1 MAEILEIFT
10 ATGGQP
16 LKFTAY
22 DGSTAGD
29 EDAVLGLD
37 LRTPR
42 GATYLATAPGELG
55 LARAYVSGD
64 LQAYGVHPGDPY
76 VLLKTLTDRVDFKR
90 PSARVLANVVRSIGV
105 EHLLPI
111 APPPQEA
118 PPRWRRVADGLLHS
132 KTRDAEAIHHHY
144 DVSNTFYEWVLGPS
158 MTYTCAVYPN
168 ADATLEE
175 AQENKYR
182 LIFDKL
188 RLQPGDRL
196 LDVGCGW
203 GGMVRYA
210 ARRGV
215 RAIGAT
221 LSAEQA
227 KWAQKAIEDEG
238 LTGLA
243 EVRHSDYRDVR
254 ETEFD
259 AVSSIGLTEHIG
271 VKNYPAYFGFLK
283 SKLRTG
289 GLLLNHCITRHDNK
303 STSFAGGFTDR
314 YVFPDG
320 ELTGSGRIVTEIQ
333 DVGLEVLHEE
343 NFRHHYAMTLRD
355 WCRNLVEHWDEA
367 VAEVG
372 LATAKVWGLYMAAS
386 RVAFEQ
392 NNLQLHHVLAA
403 KVDARGDD
411 SLPLRPWWTP
421 SRLSRRSY
429 DARPTRSVAARVRP
443 LRGRG
448 AAPTARC
455 GRLRQACVP
464 LRRRCAES
472 ASDGARPG
480 ADSCPAG
487 GGALAAGAA
496 APDLTSHPPVHAQ
509 RVFERFG
516 DDVGVALFGQPLGQR
531 RRCMGQHQCVV
542 LDRPDRGA
550 RQHHLGGPAALAH
563 LVAHRRPHGSHGRPR

>member
-1 MAEILEIFT
+1 MTAIGESARASHKLSMAEVLAIFT
-10 ATGGQP
+10 ATGQQP
-16 LKFTAY
+16 LRFTAY
-22 DGSTAGD
+22 DGSSAGD
-29 EDAVLGLD
+29 DDAELGLD

-64 LQAYGVHPGDPY
+64 LQTYGVHPGDPY
-76 VLLKTLTDRVDFKR
+76 ELLKTLTDRVKFRR
-90 PSARVLANVVRSIGV
+90 PSLLVLANVVRSIGV
-105 EHLLPI
+105 EHLLPV
-111 APPPQEA
+111 APPPQET
-118 PPRWRRVADGLLHS
+118 PPRWRRVAVGYLHS

-144 DVSNTFYEWVLGPS
+144 DVSNAFYEWVLGPS
-158 MTYTCAVYPN
+158 MTYTCAVYPD

-175 AQENKYR
+175 AQDNKYR

-215 RAIGAT
+215 RVIGAT

-227 KWAQKAIEDEG
+227 TWAQSAIEDEG
-238 LTGLA
+238 LAELA

-254 ETEFD
+254 EVGFD

-271 VKNYPAYFGFLK
+271 VRNYPAYFGFLG

-333 DVGLEVLHEE
+333 EAGMEVLHEE
-343 NFRHHYAMTLRD
+343 NLRHHYAMTLRD
-355 WCRNLVEHWDEA
+355 WCHNLVEHWDQA
-367 VAEVG
+367 VNEVS
-372 LATAKVWGLYMAAS
+372 LPIAKVWGLYMAAS
-386 RVAFEQ
+386 RVAFER

-403 KVDARGDD
+403 KVDAWGED
-411 SLPLRPWWTP
+411 SLPLRPWWT
-421 SRLSRRSY
+421 
-429 DARPTRSVAARVRP
+429 A
-443 LRGRG
+443 
-448 AAPTARC
+448 
-455 GRLRQACVP
+455 
-464 LRRRCAES
+464 
-472 ASDGARPG
+472 
-480 ADSCPAG
+480 
-487 GGALAAGAA
+487 
-496 APDLTSHPPVHAQ
+496 
-509 RVFERFG
+509 
-516 DDVGVALFGQPLGQR
+516 
-531 RRCMGQHQCVV
+531 
-542 LDRPDRGA
+542 
-550 RQHHLGGPAALAH
+550 
-563 LVAHRRPHGSHGRPR
+563 

>member
-1 MAEILEIFT
+1 MTTTNEHNRTTTGKLSLAEILELFA
-10 ATGGQP
+10 ATGRHP

-22 DGSTAGD
+22 DGSSAGN
-29 EDAVLGLD
+29 EDAELGLD
-37 LRTPR
+37 LRTSR

-64 LQAYGVHPGDPY
+64 LETYGVHPGDPY
-76 VLLKTLTDRVDFKR
+76 ELLRTLTDRVQFKR
-90 PSARVLANVVRSIGV
+90 PSPLVLANVVRSIGV
-105 EHLLPI
+105 EHLLPV
-111 APPPQEA
+111 APPPEET
-118 PPRWRRVADGLLHS
+118 PPRWRRIAAGVMHS
-132 KTRDAEAIHHHY
+132 KARDAEAIHHHY
-144 DVSNTFYEWVLGPS
+144 DVSNTFYERVLGPS
-158 MTYTCAVYPN
+158 MTYTCAVYPA

-182 LIFDKL
+182 LIFEKL
-188 RLQPGDRL
+188 RLRPGDRL

-203 GGMVRYA
+203 GGMVRHA

-238 LTGLA
+238 LAKLA
-243 EVRHSDYRDVR
+243 EVRHSDYRDVGGV
-254 ETEFD
+254 EFD

-283 SKLRTG
+283 SKLRSG

-333 DVGLEVLHEE
+333 DAGFEVLHEE

-355 WCRNLVEHWDEA
+355 WCRNLVEHWDDA
-367 VAEVG
+367 ITEVG
-372 LATAKVWGLYMAAS
+372 LPTAKVWGLYMAAS

-403 KVDARGDD
+403 NVDARGGG
-411 SLPLRPWWTP
+411 SLPLRPWW
-421 SRLSRRSY
+421 
-429 DARPTRSVAARVRP
+429 
-443 LRGRG
+443 
-448 AAPTARC
+448 
-455 GRLRQACVP
+455 
-464 LRRRCAES
+464 
-472 ASDGARPG
+472 
-480 ADSCPAG
+480 
-487 GGALAAGAA
+487 
-496 APDLTSHPPVHAQ
+496 
-509 RVFERFG
+509 
-516 DDVGVALFGQPLGQR
+516 QP
-531 RRCMGQHQCVV
+531 
-542 LDRPDRGA
+542 
-550 RQHHLGGPAALAH
+550 
-563 LVAHRRPHGSHGRPR
+563 

>member
-1 MAEILEIFT
+1 MTTTRDSSHTAPPGGKLSMAEVLEIFA
-10 ATGGQP
+10 ATGREP

-22 DGSTAGD
+22 DGSVAGSV
-29 EDAVLGLD
+29 DADLGLD
-37 LRTPR
+37 LRSPR

-64 LQAYGVHPGDPY
+64 LEAYGVHPGDPY
-76 VLLKTLTDRVDFKR
+76 QLLKTLTDRVQFRR
-90 PSARVLANVVRSIGV
+90 PPARVLANVVRSIGV
-105 EHLLPI
+105 ERLLPV
-111 APPPQEA
+111 APPPEEA
-118 PPRWRRVADGLLHS
+118 PPRWRRVAAGVMHS

-144 DVSNTFYEWVLGPS
+144 DVSNAFYEWVLGPS
-158 MTYTCAVYPN
+158 MTYTCAVYPH

-182 LIFDKL
+182 LVFEKL
-188 RLQPGDRL
+188 RLRPGDRL

-215 RAIGAT
+215 RVIGAT

-227 KWAQKAIEDEG
+227 AWARTAIADEG
-238 LTGLA
+238 LGELA
-243 EVRHSDYRDVR
+243 EVRHSDYRDVA
-254 ETEFD
+254 ETNFD

-271 VKNYPAYFGFLK
+271 VRNYPAYFGFLK

-320 ELTGSGRIVTEIQ
+320 ELTGSGRITTEVQ
-333 DVGLEVLHEE
+333 DVGLEVLHAE
-343 NFRHHYAMTLRD
+343 NFRRHYAMTLRD
-355 WCRNLVEHWDEA
+355 WNRNLVERWDDA

-403 KVDARGDD
+403 NVDPRGDD
-411 SLPLRPWWTP
+411 DLPLRPWWTP
-421 SRLSRRSY
+421 
-429 DARPTRSVAARVRP
+429 
-443 LRGRG
+443 
-448 AAPTARC
+448 
-455 GRLRQACVP
+455 
-464 LRRRCAES
+464 
-472 ASDGARPG
+472 
-480 ADSCPAG
+480 
-487 GGALAAGAA
+487 
-496 APDLTSHPPVHAQ
+496 
-509 RVFERFG
+509 
-516 DDVGVALFGQPLGQR
+516 
-531 RRCMGQHQCVV
+531 
-542 LDRPDRGA
+542 
-550 RQHHLGGPAALAH
+550 
-563 LVAHRRPHGSHGRPR
+563 